1 MDGVPSA
8 VVGVTNPLPAQGGVD
23 PETIGQ
29 IRQSA
34 PMAFQTQERAVTAAD
49 YQALVAA
56 YPGVQGAA
64 ATLRWTGS
72 WSTVFITVERDQQA
86 ALQTAFIDDIVAYLD
101 GYRMAG
107 IDLQVEDGI
116 QVPLYIQ
123 MSVCVQPYYL
133 AADVEQALLA
143 IFNAGTQPNGSPGLF
158 NPGLLDLGA
167 PFYLSP
173 LVAAAQAVDGV
184 ASVQVGAFERMDQPG
199 DQGLLAGVLLPQ
211 RLEFFVLDN
220 DPNYPERGQFHLT
233 VERGL

>member
-1 MDGVPSA
+1 M
-8 VVGVTNPLPAQGGVD
+8 
-23 PETIGQ
+23 
-29 IRQSA
+29 
-34 PMAFQTQERAVTAAD
+34 TAAD
-49 YQALVAA
+49 YQALG
-56 YPGVQGAA
+56 PHTRGAA
-64 ATLRWTGS
+64 GGGN
-72 WSTVFITVERDQQA
+72 A
-86 ALQTAFIDDIVAYLD
+86 ALDGELEHGVHHRRAGPAGGPGSGFIDDIVAYLD

-220 DPNYPERGQFHLT
+220 DPNYPERGSSSSPL
-233 VERGL
+233 RGDLGQCSSGSPSISLMNCASRSG